1 MIQVTQFR
9 FETTHT
15 KNTMSRKI
23 PEGFRKVTR
32 KAVGSMQK
40 HVAPEGTGRIPE
52 ICPEA
57 KHIGNN
63 LGNQRGNMV
72 ASVFVLA

>member
-1 MIQVTQFR
+1 MIEVTPFR

-40 HVAPEGTGRIPE
+40 HVDPEGTGRIPE
-52 ICPEA
+52 VFPEA
-57 KHIGNN
+57 ENILVTILETI
-63 LGNQRGNMV
+63 LGTW
-72 ASVFVLA
+72 